1 MYVCICVYVLFVPDI
16 ISVKQCPL
24 EKDCKYIYI
33 YIYISIFT
41 RSSPLTLP
49 MPIPIQLLPG
59 ITIKIFNFC

>member
-33 YIYISIFT
+33 YIYKYIHQIFPSNPSHAYT
-41 RSSPLTLP
+41 YT
-49 MPIPIQLLPG
+49 
-59 ITIKIFNFC
+59 ITSWNHNQNI